1 MNNNYTSENGGRKE
15 VSGTTESRWHISTDV
30 RNALALFVGAVTLLA
45 AVWGVCESSISRLED
60 RFDQQDARFDHQN
73 ERFDQ
78 QDRELVRIKSTTVEG
93 FRLAND
99 RIDRLEAKVD
109 RIESLLLDYLLRI
122 DVPDAES
129 TPDTAAQPVD
139 RGEGASHPLPAKPV
153 VPRKGVPH

>member
-1 MNNNYTSENGGRKE
+1 M
-15 VSGTTESRWHISTDV
+15 SGTTKSRWHISTDV

-45 AVWGVCESSISRLED
+45 AVWGVCESSISRLAD
-60 RFDQQDARFDHQN
+60 RFDQQDA
-73 ERFDQ
+73 
-78 QDRELVRIKSTTVEG
+78 ELAWIKSTTVEG